1 MKDFVNQSSHNML
14 NKYQGYYNVTTM
26 YNHPDKVVQFYFTLL
41 NTTALPFRMNIDFDV
56 DFLAA
61 LEISII

>member
-1 MKDFVNQSSHNML
+1 ML
-14 NKYQGYYNVTTM
+14 NKYRGYYNVTTM